1 AENVNAL
8 SQGLED
14 DAVWATFHLNG
25 LDGLERLG
33 IPHHDGAAAAEAVL
47 GLGIDGDTPRPGVR
61 DGTHR
66 VKGIQVKG
74 QDLTA
79 PRNIEPAIIVV
90 CIDIIDPAA
99 AHGLGGLEDL
109 VGFSGWSRLSKT

>member
-1 AENVNAL
+1 MAENVNAL

-47 GLGIDGDTPRPGVR
+47 GLGIDGASPRPAVC
-61 DGTHR
+61 DGPHWD
-66 VKGIQVKG
+66 KGIQVKG
-74 QDLTA
+74 QALTA
-79 PRNIEPAIIVV
+79 PRNIKRGVIVV
-90 CIDIIDPAA
+90 RIDKIDPAG
-99 AHGLGGLEDL
+99 AHSL
-109 VGFSGWSRLSKT
+109 